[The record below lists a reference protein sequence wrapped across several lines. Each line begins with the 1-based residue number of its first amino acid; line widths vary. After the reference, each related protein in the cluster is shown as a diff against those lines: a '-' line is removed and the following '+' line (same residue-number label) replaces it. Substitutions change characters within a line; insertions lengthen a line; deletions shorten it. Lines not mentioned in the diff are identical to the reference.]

1 MGNGVE
7 MGEIGML
14 WCVGPS
20 YGVRPVLWGAWGCA
34 VHGEG
39 SERPL
44 ALITA
49 PFNS

>member
-20 YGVRPVLWGAWGCA
+20 YGVRTVQLCGVCGDVLCVGRDHS
-34 VHGEG
+34 V
-39 SERPL
+39 PL
-44 ALITA
+44 H
-49 PFNS
+49 